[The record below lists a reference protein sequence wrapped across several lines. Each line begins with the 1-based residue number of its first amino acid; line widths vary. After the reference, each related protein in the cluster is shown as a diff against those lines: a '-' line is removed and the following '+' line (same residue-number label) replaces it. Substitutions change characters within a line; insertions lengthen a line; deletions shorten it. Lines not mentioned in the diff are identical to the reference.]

1 MKTTRKGFTLIEL
14 IVVIAIIG
22 VLAAILV
29 PAMLGW
35 VKKSKIQAA
44 NADAK
49 TIMTN
54 LNAGLEEIDEE
65 GRTLAS
71 GMTGW
76 HDNSITGT
84 GGTTGTTGTT
94 ASTEVKTWAEVI
106 SYVKE
111 YSDTITT
118 SHYSA
123 YVKDGVVVAC
133 VAKSGKYYGTYPAGL
148 TNKNYN
154 KTKITSVVTPVTA
167 STGLGDPATLANA
180 KEYAI
185 AQYNT
190 GRDSESQITAA
201 KNTAASAH

>member
-54 LNAGLEEIDEE
+54 INAGLEEIDEE
-65 GRTLAS
+65 GRDVTV
-71 GMTGW
+71 TGW
-76 HDNSITGT
+76 QGT
-84 GGTTGTTGTT
+84 LSEGEGDGEGD
-94 ASTEVKTWAEVI
+94 AISDWDGVI
-106 SYVKE
+106 EYVKE
-111 YSDTITT
+111 YSDSITN
-118 SHYSA
+118 SRYSA
-123 YVKDGVVVAC
+123 RIHEGVVICC
-133 VAKSGKYYGTYPAGL
+133 VAKSGKYYGTYPSGL

-154 KTKITSVVTPVTA
+154 DE
-167 STGLGDPATLANA
+167 LGESPELEDARA
-180 KEYAI
+180 YALK
-185 AQYNT
+185 QYND
-190 GRDSESQITAA
+190 GRSTTVSDS
-201 KNTAASAH
+201 

>member
-54 LNAGLEEIDEE
+54 INAGLEEIDEE
-65 GRTLAS
+65 GREIAASLEGWQGTL
-71 GMTGW
+71 T
-76 HDNSITGT
+76 DET
-84 GGTTGTTGTT
+84 GGTTGGDD
-94 ASTEVKTWAEVI
+94 AVI
-106 SYVKE
+106 NDWEIVIEYVKE
-111 YSDTITT
+111 YSDSITN
-118 SHYSA
+118 SRYSA
-123 YVKDGVVVAC
+123 RLHEGVVVAC
-133 VAKSGKYYGTYPAGL
+133 VSRSGKYYGTYPAGL

-154 KTKITSVVTPVTA
+154 DDED
-167 STGLGDPATLANA
+167 GLGDNPTLEDAQA
-180 KEYAI
+180 YALE
-185 AQYNT
+185 QYND
-190 GRDSESQITAA
+190 GRDADSQVNDAA
-201 KNTAASAH
+201 AE

>member
-54 LNAGLEEIDEE
+54 INAGLEEIDEE
-65 GRTLAS
+65 GRDISLTNGWYGTLSEGDGDGDGDGAVS
-71 GMTGW
+71 
-76 HDNSITGT
+76 
-84 GGTTGTTGTT
+84 
-94 ASTEVKTWAEVI
+94 EWATVLE
-106 SYVKE
+106 YVKE
-111 YSDTITT
+111 YSDSITN
-118 SHYSA
+118 SRYSA
-123 YVKDGVVVAC
+123 RLQEGVVIAC
-133 VAKSGKYYGTYPAGL
+133 VSRSGKYYGTYPAGL

-154 KTKITSVVTPVTA
+154 DDED
-167 STGLGDPATLANA
+167 GLGESPSLADA
-180 KEYAI
+180 QEYAI
-185 AQYNT
+185 VQYND
-190 GRDSESQITAA
+190 GREEESQLEPGDTIEPAA
-201 KNTAASAH
+201 

>member
-54 LNAGLEEIDEE
+54 INAGLEEIDEE
-65 GRTLAS
+65 GRDIDLEDGWYGTLDETNTDTVDAD
-71 GMTGW
+71 GDPVANW
-76 HDNSITGT
+76 GT
-84 GGTTGTTGTT
+84 
-94 ASTEVKTWAEVI
+94 VLQ
-106 SYVKE
+106 YVKE
-111 YSDTITT
+111 YSDSITN
-118 SHYSA
+118 SRYSA
-123 YVKDGVVVAC
+123 RLHEGVIIAC
-133 VAKSGKYYGTYPAGL
+133 VSRSGKYYGTYPAGL

-154 KTKITSVVTPVTA
+154 DA
-167 STGLGDPATLANA
+167 DDGLGENPDIDAAHA
-180 KEYAI
+180 YAL
-185 AQYNT
+185 AQYNE
-190 GRDSESQITAA
+190 GRATEVTD
-201 KNTAASAH
+201 

>member
-54 LNAGLEEIDEE
+54 INAGLEEIDEE
-65 GRTLAS
+65 GRDITLDD
-71 GMTGW
+71 GW
-76 HDNSITGT
+76 YGTLSEGGEGGEGGAGGT
-84 GGTTGTTGTT
+84 GGSDAVADWNTVLT
-94 ASTEVKTWAEVI
+94 
-106 SYVKE
+106 YVKE
-111 YSDTITT
+111 YSDSITN
-118 SHYSA
+118 SRYSA
-123 YVKDGVVVAC
+123 RLHEGVVIAC
-133 VAKSGKYYGTYPAGL
+133 VSRSGKYYGTYPAGL

-154 KTKITSVVTPVTA
+154 DDTD
-167 STGLGDPATLANA
+167 GLGDNPDLEDAQG
-180 KEYAI
+180 YALD
-185 AQYNT
+185 QYNE
-190 GRDSESQITAA
+190 GRDEDSQV
-201 KNTAASAH
+201 SD

>member
-54 LNAGLEEIDEE
+54 INAGLEEIDEE
-65 GRTLAS
+65 GRDITLPD
-71 GMTGW
+71 GW
-76 HDNSITGT
+76 YGT
-84 GGTTGTTGTT
+84 LDDTDTDTVDDADAAVANWGT
-94 ASTEVKTWAEVI
+94 VLQ
-106 SYVKE
+106 YVKE

-123 YVKDGVVVAC
+123 YVKDGVVVCC

-154 KTKITSVVTPVTA
+154 DESPD
-167 STGLGDPATLANA
+167 GLGDSPDLDAAHA
-180 KEYAI
+180 YAL
-185 AQYNT
+185 AQYNE
-190 GRDSESQITAA
+190 GRATEVTD
-201 KNTAASAH
+201 